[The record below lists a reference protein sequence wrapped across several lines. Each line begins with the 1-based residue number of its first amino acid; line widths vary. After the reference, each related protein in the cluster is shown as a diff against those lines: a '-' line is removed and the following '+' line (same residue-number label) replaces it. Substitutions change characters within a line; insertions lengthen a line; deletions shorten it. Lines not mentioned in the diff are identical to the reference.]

1 MWDLLDLIG
10 GFSVVALPLFVLAVP
25 GAIVT
30 ALLLAPLAII
40 PLAAAVVVLPVLAVR
55 RLLRSR

>member
-10 GFSVVALPLFVLAVP
+10 GFSVVALPLFLLAVP

-55 RLLRSR
+55 RVFASH